1 MRPDALDP
9 YPILPTP
16 RTAAWRRWLCGTLL
30 AAGVSSAGAW
40 ERLVDVGGH
49 RLRIECIGQGR
60 PAVVLDHGLGGSAS
74 DWRHVRERLARTTQ
88 VCSYDRAGYGASEPG
103 PYPRSSGRLA
113 SELRT
118 LLSRA
123 GVPGPYVLAGHS
135 FGGYNVRMFAHL
147 FPRDVQ
153 GLVLVDTPFEGQIAG
168 FFQNRVIREID
179 PQGVLQQFWNSGLLS
194 ALSQIDLAAFAAMLG
209 YRNQA
214 LQTIVAE
221 LSAYEESSRDLAATS
236 LDSRLPVIVVSHGR
250 RILPGPLGDELEND
264 WDLHTREFVS
274 RFKNGR
280 VIIAQG
286 SGHHIPLD
294 EPDLVSDAIRSVL
307 PHKAGGFP
315 SLAPQGGLTG
325 PGSGV
330 WLCRSELSNA
340 KLLATPLHVP

>member
-1 MRPDALDP
+1 MTNETK
-9 YPILPTP
+9 ITH
-16 RTAAWRRWLCGTLL
+16 RTAAWRRWLWGTLL

-103 PYPRSSGRLA
+103 PHPRSSGRLA

-153 GLVLVDTPFEGQIAG
+153 GLVLVDAPFEGQVAG
-168 FFQNRVIREID
+168 FFQNRVIRQID
-179 PQGVLQQFWNSGLLS
+179 PQGVLQQFWDSGLLS
-194 ALSQIDLAAFAAMLG
+194 TLSRIDLAAFAPMLG

-236 LDSRLPVIVVSHGR
+236 LDTHLPVIVVSHGR
-250 RILPGPLGDELEND
+250 HILPGSALGDELEND
-264 WDLHTREFVS
+264 WDLHQREFVS

-294 EPDLVSDAIRSVL
+294 EPDIVSDAIRRVL
-307 PHKAGGFP
+307 P
-315 SLAPQGGLTG
+315 QR
-325 PGSGV
+325 
-330 WLCRSELSNA
+330 RSDPA
-340 KLLATPLHVP
+340 YGR

>member
-1 MRPDALDP
+1 MTNETK
-9 YPILPTP
+9 ITH
-16 RTAAWRRWLCGTLL
+16 RTAAWRRCLWGLLL
-30 AAGVSSAGAW
+30 AAGVSSACAW

-60 PAVVLDHGLGGSAS
+60 PAAILDHGLGGSAS

-103 PYPRSSGRLA
+103 PHPRSSGRIA

-135 FGGYNVRMFAHL
+135 FGGCNVRMFAHL

-153 GLVLVDTPFEGQIAG
+153 GLVLVDALFEGQVAG
-168 FFQNRVIREID
+168 FFRNRVIRQID
-179 PQGVLQQFWNSGLLS
+179 PQGVLQQFWDSGLLS
-194 ALSQIDLAAFAAMLG
+194 TLSQIDLAAFAPMLG

-236 LDSRLPVIVVSHGR
+236 LDTRLPVIVVSHGR
-250 RILPGPLGDELEND
+250 RILPGALGDELEND
-264 WDLHTREFVS
+264 WDLHQREFVS

-294 EPDLVSDAIRSVL
+294 EPDLVSDAIRRVL
-307 PHKAGGFP
+307 P
-315 SLAPQGGLTG
+315 QR
-325 PGSGV
+325 
-330 WLCRSELSNA
+330 RSDPA
-340 KLLATPLHVP
+340 YGR

>member
-1 MRPDALDP
+1 VTDETK
-9 YPILPTP
+9 IIH
-16 RTAAWRRWLCGTLL
+16 RTAAWRCWLWVALL
-30 AAGVSSAGAW
+30 AAGVSSARAW

-49 RLRIECIGQGR
+49 RLHIECIGQGR
-60 PAVVLDHGLGGSAS
+60 PAAVLDHGLGGSAS

-153 GLVLVDTPFEGQIAG
+153 GLVLVDAPFEGQVTG
-168 FFQNRVIREID
+168 FFQNRVIRQID
-179 PQGVLQQFWNSGLLS
+179 PQGVLQQFWDSGLLS
-194 ALSQIDLAAFAAMLG
+194 TLSQIDLAAFAPMLG

-214 LQTIVAE
+214 FPTIVAE
-221 LSAYEESSRDLAATS
+221 LLAYEESSRDLAATS
-236 LDSRLPVIVVSHGR
+236 LDTRLRVIFVRHR
-250 RILPGPLGDELEND
+250 RPILPGGALGDELQND
-264 WDLHTREFVS
+264 WDLHQREFVS

-286 SGHHIPLD
+286 SGHNIPLD
-294 EPDLVSDAIRSVL
+294 EPDLVSDAIRNVL
-307 PHKAGGFP
+307 P
-315 SLAPQGGLTG
+315 QR
-325 PGSGV
+325 
-330 WLCRSELSNA
+330 RSEPA
-340 KLLATPLHVP
+340 YGR